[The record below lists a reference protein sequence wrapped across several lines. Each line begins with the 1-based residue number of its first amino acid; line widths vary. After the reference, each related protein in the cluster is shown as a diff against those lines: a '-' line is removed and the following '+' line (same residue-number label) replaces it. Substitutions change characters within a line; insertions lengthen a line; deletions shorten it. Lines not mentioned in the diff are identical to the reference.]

1 MAVGDQTEQNY
12 LPKKKKSETED
23 DKRRKKIV
31 PGSLLKA
38 VVRPGGGDSS
48 PVDGDQVIY
57 HCTVRTLDGVV
68 VESTR
73 SESGGRG
80 VPIRDVLGN
89 SKMILGLLEGIPT
102 MHKGEIA
109 MVTLKT
115 L

>member
-1 MAVGDQTEQNY
+1 VLFD
-12 LPKKKKSETED
+12 
-23 DKRRKKIV
+23 V
-31 PGSLLKA
+31 PS
-38 VVRPGGGDSS
+38 
-48 PVDGDQVIY
+48 
-57 HCTVRTLDGVV
+57 
-68 VESTR
+68 
-73 SESGGRG
+73 GRG

>member
-48 PVDGDQVIY
+48 PVDGDQVNNFGFVFASRGQFWLFMSVFSSGY
-57 HCTVRTLDGVV
+57 LSLHCTDTGWCSCGIYEVRIW
-68 VESTR
+68 R
-73 SESGGRG
+73 
-80 VPIRDVLGN
+80 
-89 SKMILGLLEGIPT
+89 
-102 MHKGEIA
+102 
-109 MVTLKT
+109 
-115 L
+115 